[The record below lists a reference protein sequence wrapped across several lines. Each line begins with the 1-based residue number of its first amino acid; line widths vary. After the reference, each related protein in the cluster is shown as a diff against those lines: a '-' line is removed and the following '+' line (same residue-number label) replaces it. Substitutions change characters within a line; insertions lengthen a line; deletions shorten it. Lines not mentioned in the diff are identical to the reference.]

1 MTCVVGLAEGGKAY
15 IGADSAAADGWE
27 VRATGLRKVF
37 RRLPSR
43 ASHPF
48 VIGYTTSFRMGQILQ
63 HHLMVEPQKGEPD
76 ETYMVCTFV
85 EAVRSCLKDHGF
97 AKVEN
102 NVEEGGQFLVG
113 YKGVIYEIASDF
125 QVNHFADGLAV
136 IGCGAAYAL
145 GALKALSGLQPE
157 RRVALSLEIAA
168 YFSGGVI
175 GPFHVVSE

>member
-1 MTCVVGLAEGGKAY
+1 
-15 IGADSAAADGWE
+15 
-27 VRATGLRKVF
+27 
-37 RRLPSR
+37 
-43 ASHPF
+43 
-48 VIGYTTSFRMGQILQ
+48 
-63 HHLMVEPQKGEPD
+63 
-76 ETYMVCTFV
+76 
-85 EAVRSCLKDHGF
+85 
-97 AKVEN
+97 
-102 NVEEGGQFLVG
+102 VEEGGQFLVG